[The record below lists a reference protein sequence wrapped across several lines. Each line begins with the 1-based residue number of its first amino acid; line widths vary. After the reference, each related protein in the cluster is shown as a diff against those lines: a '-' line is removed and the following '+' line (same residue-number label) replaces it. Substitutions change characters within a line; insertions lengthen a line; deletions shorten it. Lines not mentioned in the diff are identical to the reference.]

1 MNMSLTSGQC
11 RMARAAV
18 GLTQSELARKANIST
33 TTLTA
38 FESGQR
44 APYDRTLRD
53 VRTVFEEL
61 GITFLEPDERGAGVR
76 YIND

>member
-1 MNMSLTSGQC
+1 
-11 RMARAAV
+11 MARAAV

-33 TTLTA
+33 STLTA